1 MDADRSEVGDER
13 NTPFELQE
21 FRRDV
26 TPGCYYEE
34 EPSSVAEG
42 EYRIPR
48 RRRQED

>member
-1 MDADRSEVGDER
+1 MPTGRKSATREILRSSFR
-13 NTPFELQE
+13 I